1 MSETASRTAVS
12 AFEYQQFVSLLP
24 NSPKW
29 VALYTTPR
37 HEKRVAQ
44 HLASRGIEYFLPL
57 YRSVRKWAHS
67 SSVILELPLFPNYVF
82 VHITRREKERVLEIP
97 GIISIVTF
105 GRELA
110 ELPEPEIEAL
120 RSSVHLCR
128 VEPHP
133 YLVVGE
139 RVRIKVGLLIGM
151 EGVLIRQKN
160 TTRVV
165 LTLDLIRQ
173 SIAVEVDADD
183 LEPVSF
189 RTV

>member
-1 MSETASRTAVS
+1 MPEMTSCAAVS
-12 AFEYQQFVSLLP
+12 AIEHRQLDLVSP
-24 NSPKW
+24 HSPKW
-29 VALYTTPR
+29 FALYTSPR

-44 HLASRGIEYFLPL
+44 HLAFRRIEYFLPL
-57 YRSVRKWAHS
+57 YRVVRKWTHS
-67 SSVILELPLFPNYVF
+67 SPGNLELPLFPNYVF
-82 VHITRREKERVLEIP
+82 VHITRREKPRVLEVP

-110 ELPEPEIEAL
+110 ELPEAEIEAL
-120 RSSVHLCR
+120 RSALHLR
-128 VEPHP
+128 RFEPHP

-139 RVRIKVGLLIGM
+139 RVRIKAGLLAGM

-173 SIAVEVDADD
+173 SIAVEAEADD
-183 LEPVSF
+183 LEPVPL
-189 RTV
+189 RKV